1 MKIEL
6 NADHLA
12 ALVRFSVLWGVYV
25 AIAVIGGLHL
35 KPLLD
40 EVVFVAL
47 LPLPFIAAYAVWCFI
62 VAVLRVY
69 WITRSSRAV
78 WRVLSGGPGLL
89 SGRRGPPARR

>member
-12 ALVRFSVLWGVYV
+12 ALCRFGILWGVYV

-35 KPLLD
+35 KPRLD

-78 WRVLSGGPGLL
+78 WHALSASLALP